1 MRLES
6 VLKARLLTMSA
17 IESSLEQ
24 YLEHLSLGR
33 NLSPLTVSANQRD
46 IKQFIQSLS
55 KGEQTPVKS
64 ITEQNV
70 RTYLMTRAANGVSA
84 KSLARYRSHLK
95 NFFAYLK
102 HQKFIDN
109 NPVELVQ
116 TPKIKRKLPD
126 VLDVDTVF
134 KLVNISADSEIAVRD
149 KAILELFYSSGLR
162 LSELSQLRWQDLD
175 FDSGLVRVLG
185 KGNKERLVPV
195 GKMAQKALLT
205 WRPIASMWN
214 QNDDDFVFI
223 SQRGGQLKHRSIQA
237 RVKHWAQQ
245 QGLWE
250 RVYPHLLRHSF
261 ASHILESSSDLRS
274 VQEMLGHADLSTT
287 QIYTHLNFQ
296 HLAKVYDEAH
306 PRAKKKK

>member
-1 MRLES
+1 M
-6 VLKARLLTMSA
+6 
-17 IESSLEQ
+17 
-24 YLEHLSLGR
+24 
-33 NLSPLTVSANQRD
+33 
-46 IKQFIQSLS
+46 QFMQSLS
-55 KGEQTPVKS
+55 LLEQTQVTT
-64 ITEQNV
+64 ITEQDV
-70 RTYLMTRAANGVSA
+70 RSYLMGRASKGIAA

-102 HQKFIDN
+102 QQGMVEN

-116 TPKIKRKLPD
+116 TPKIKRKLPE

-134 KLVNISADSEIAVRD
+134 KLVDIAVDSEVAVRD

-162 LSELSQLRWQDLD
+162 LSELSQLRWCDLD

-195 GKMAQKALLT
+195 GKMAQKALLA
-205 WRPIASMWN
+205 WQPIAKLWN
-214 QNDDDFVFI
+214 QSDDDFVFI

-261 ASHILESSSDLRS
+261 ASHMLESSSDLRS

-296 HLAKVYDEAH
+296 HLAKVYDQAH